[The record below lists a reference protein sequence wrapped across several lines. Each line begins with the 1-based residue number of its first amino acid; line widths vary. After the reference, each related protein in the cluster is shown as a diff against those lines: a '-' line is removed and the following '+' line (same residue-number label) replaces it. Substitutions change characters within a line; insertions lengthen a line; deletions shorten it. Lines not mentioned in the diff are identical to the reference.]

1 MCVDLWQILGR
12 ILLRIHPPPL
22 LPRKQLRVEG
32 ATVVY
37 GEVVGAE
44 VSSMLI
50 DHEIREASLH
60 VKAPTIVDQ
69 CKKWGF

>member
-50 DHEIREASLH
+50 DQIRERFLM
-60 VKAPTIVDQ
+60 
-69 CKKWGF
+69 